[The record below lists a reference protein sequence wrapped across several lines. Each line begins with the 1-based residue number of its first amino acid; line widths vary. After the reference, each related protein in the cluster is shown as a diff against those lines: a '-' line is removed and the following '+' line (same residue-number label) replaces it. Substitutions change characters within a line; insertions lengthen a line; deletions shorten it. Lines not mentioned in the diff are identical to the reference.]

1 MAQPAWRA
9 LAVLVAAL
17 IGALLVVIILAP
29 ASLLS
34 PLARR
39 ASDGRLALPRRRE
52 PNCPLQEIEVIIPL
66 KKQPRAGITK
76 EVP

>member
-1 MAQPAWRA
+1 VA
-9 LAVLVAAL
+9 LAAEYSNAD
-17 IGALLVVIILAP
+17 
-29 ASLLS
+29 
-34 PLARR
+34 
-39 ASDGRLALPRRRE
+39 SDGRLALPRRRE